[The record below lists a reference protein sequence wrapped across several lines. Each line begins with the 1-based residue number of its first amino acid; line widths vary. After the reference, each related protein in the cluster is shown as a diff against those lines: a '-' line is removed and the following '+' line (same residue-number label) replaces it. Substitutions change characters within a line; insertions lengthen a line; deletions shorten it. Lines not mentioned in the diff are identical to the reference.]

1 MNRQNPSSERR
12 WEKTPQRL
20 NTDEEEDEDLGWPP
34 SGEAEM
40 WRRFVAKNDRR
51 ALRFTAQRT
60 DSVWL
65 AEGRQENEWT
75 RVMMSVLSVEVT
87 SSDPGKHAEW
97 ARIGGTVC
105 S

>member
-1 MNRQNPSSERR
+1 MNCQNPSSERS

-40 WRRFVAKNDRR
+40 WRRFFAKNDRR
-51 ALRFTAQRT
+51 ALRFTAQRI

-75 RVMMSVLSVEVT
+75 RVMMSVEVT

>member
-40 WRRFVAKNDRR
+40 WRRFVAKMTEERWDLQHKESILFGSQK
-51 ALRFTAQRT
+51 A
-60 DSVWL
+60 
-65 AEGRQENEWT
+65 
-75 RVMMSVLSVEVT
+75 
-87 SSDPGKHAEW
+87 GKKMNGPE
-97 ARIGGTVC
+97 
-105 S
+105 